1 MSAPLLRDD
10 AVDGSDERRCRR
22 ALAVQRSE
30 PGAPVPLV
38 LGVGRRLEGAPVLDG
53 RRPPHPAPVVAS
65 GRGVAA
71 VGRARREGEPARST
85 GGHRRAARGLSAL
98 RQPEGPRAALP
109 DARGGPSRAA
119 RCAAPRHRLCGA
131 LALHALAV
139 AALPPPWLPQ
149 APTPRARSE
158 ASAAAPQPPGA
169 PRPASGPS
177 PDSRDDRTPVRR
189 RRGVRGEGGLPGR
202 VGLRF
207 HLRLLAAAVAGA
219 PRARGPARWPP
230 QGSGSTPRSPCGV
243 SGRGRGGGAGP
254 RRGEAGREAPA
265 PGGLARAHER
275 ARPARPAPGCSPAG
289 TRRLGARAPPW
300 PLWVAPPGRRQPE
313 APRRWQGQRVRRPG
327 EGEDSAGRGACA
339 TRRVVV
345 GPARPRAQSPTQAST
360 TTQAPAAAAS
370 TAPRQ
375 PVPARWGAGAAAA
388 AAARTEEA
396 GRGPGQRGRR
406 PRPGRS
412 PAVRTRVVVET
423 RRPRRARR
431 RRPAP
436 LAPAPLE
443 AGSRLGGE
451 GEAMAQA
458 EDAQGWTVRAPPVRA
473 EGGAARAMLQA

>member
-1 MSAPLLRDD
+1 M
-10 AVDGSDERRCRR
+10 V
-22 ALAVQRSE
+22 LAVQQSD

-71 VGRARREGEPARST
+71 VGRARREGEPGRST

-139 AALPPPWLPQ
+139 SALPPPWLPQ
-149 APTPRARSE
+149 APTPRARSG

-169 PRPASGPS
+169 PRPASGPR
-177 PDSRDDRTPVRR
+177 PDGRDDRTPVRR

-202 VGLRF
+202 VGLR
-207 HLRLLAAAVAGA
+207 AGHR
-219 PRARGPARWPP
+219 RARGAPP
-230 QGSGSTPRSPCGV
+230 
-243 SGRGRGGGAGP
+243 
-254 RRGEAGREAPA
+254 
-265 PGGLARAHER
+265 
-275 ARPARPAPGCSPAG
+275 
-289 TRRLGARAPPW
+289 GARAACLAVGVEGVRGLVAARQAARRRPLGGWRAPPPW

-327 EGEDSAGRGACA
+327 EGEDSAGREACA

-345 GPARPRAQSPTQAST
+345 GPARPRAPPPTQAST
-360 TTQAPAAAAS
+360 AAQAPAAAARP
-370 TAPRQ
+370 APRQ
-375 PVPARWGAGAAAA
+375 PVPAQWGAGAAEA

-443 AGSRLGGE
+443 SGSRWGARMRPWPRRKTPRGGPC
-451 GEAMAQA
+451 GPPRCAR
-458 EDAQGWTVRAPPVRA
+458 RAGRREPCSRPSKTKRRREPLVA
-473 EGGAARAMLQA
+473 GGASLPRRSPPWGGSSPHGSPREPG